1 MNLAMNQEQENH
13 DTQNIV
19 PLGSDEIRSI
29 LKSQSESVFEDKNIS
44 NNSNFVKKS
53 LIDIALDFESKQNVK
68 ENLDID
74 SKAYND
80 LSPKMKD
87 AVSDVFRQVEKSTGD
102 IIKRFEGAVDKVSQ
116 HYNINTTELNDYF
129 DKEVI
134 EQLGEK

>member
-1 MNLAMNQEQENH
+1 ML
-13 DTQNIV
+13 
-19 PLGSDEIRSI
+19 
-29 LKSQSESVFEDKNIS
+29 IS
-44 NNSNFVKKS
+44 R
-53 LIDIALDFESKQNVK
+53 IVK

-87 AVSDVFRQVEKSTGD
+87 AVCDVFWQVEKSTGD

>member
-1 MNLAMNQEQENH
+1 ML
-13 DTQNIV
+13 
-19 PLGSDEIRSI
+19 
-29 LKSQSESVFEDKNIS
+29 IS
-44 NNSNFVKKS
+44 R
-53 LIDIALDFESKQNVK
+53 IVK

-74 SKAYND
+74 SKAYNE

-87 AVSDVFRQVEKSTGD
+87 AVSDVFKIVEKSTGD